1 VSRAKVAGLGGALLI
16 TMAVWLSWPIHQP
29 KSWTNAD
36 ALVSDLIGVTKS
48 NSGQVDL
55 SKYADVVCFVAE
67 SLYAGGF
74 ARERF
79 PSLEIVEDD
88 KADRSEGA
96 WFALLIFEG
105 RKTVEIYSVDQRRL
119 LWDVQEET
127 PVSDA
132 VAVMRLELLVQIGE
146 RHRSQTR
153 SCGEAD
159 GFRDAIFQSELVE
172 QAALIPPLPPHHR
185 PALLCRSSISHR
197 NHGSRAFSSPFSTAS
212 THFCPSCVHGLRC
225 NIYCKALPLPVSYV
239 IPRNCRRGHAYFRGR
254 IR

>member
-119 LWDVQEET
+119 LWDVPEET
-127 PVSDA
+127 PASDA
-132 VAVMRLELLVQIGE
+132 VLRQYNRCQFGDRCTQDRGSLKEGCATKCPMM
-146 RHRSQTR
+146 
-153 SCGEAD
+153 
-159 GFRDAIFQSELVE
+159 
-172 QAALIPPLPPHHR
+172 
-185 PALLCRSSISHR
+185 ALLNVARSNSAGPKATMSSAY
-197 NHGSRAFSSPFSTAS
+197 SR
-212 THFCPSCVHGLRC
+212 L
-225 NIYCKALPLPVSYV
+225 NWLP
-239 IPRNCRRGHAYFRGR
+239 
-254 IR
+254 